1 MGSSEWWH
9 ISIVSVLRR
18 LKQEDQ
24 ELESVIYTYVISLK
38 IIRERYRERQRQK
51 ERQTGCT

>member
-1 MGSSEWWH
+1 MVAL
-9 ISIVSVLRR
+9 VSVLRR